1 MEKLAQRDRTAV
13 AIRTME
19 VLDHEANGGMT
30 PYVPGEV
37 VDRHATAKKVAKGTA
52 KAVAKAVGYTALY
65 TGKGLWTVARYIL
78 VGRPTRRITVTVED
92 SGSAAGESAALLIFA
107 VLLMLFI
114 VGLGA
119 S

>member
-1 MEKLAQRDRTAV
+1 MDKLAQRDRMAV
-13 AIRTME
+13 ALRTME
-19 VLDHEANGGMT
+19 ALDHEASGGMVS
-30 PYVPGEV
+30 YQPGEV
-37 VDRHATAKKVAKGTA
+37 VDRHRVAKKVAKGT
-52 KAVAKAVGYTALY
+52 AKAVGYTALY

-92 SGSAAGESAALLIFA
+92 SGNPAGEFAALLIFA

-119 S
+119 